1 MKNCTNLNLPLK
13 LLTEEWLPYPELRI
27 MTTNVYRKGYQPAIV
42 QRHPDIKMGYTP
54 HYHDFH
60 ELVTVTVG
68 HAVHIIDGK
77 RYPVSCGDVYV
88 IRPGVVHCFD
98 DHSADFLMFDIG
110 FMPEELPLPMEA
122 LKRIPGYNMLMYYE
136 PALGYPDGF
145 KSRLHLD
152 ATSLDKHMRMA
163 NLLQAEI
170 LAGDV
175 GYEARSIA
183 LLTEILV
190 HLGRCYNDTKDD
202 QPGGRLQKLSRALAY
217 MRTNFGTNLSLPE
230 IARVANSSPRAFQR
244 DFLQVMDTHPTE
256 YLRQMRLEAAA
267 DLLQRTNR
275 SIEDIAAATGFNS
288 RIYFCQ
294 AFRKKYNCTPTHY
307 RNGTSQPMPPATPEE
322 KKP

>member
-1 MKNCTNLNLPLK
+1 MKNCTTLNLPLK
-13 LLTEEWLPYPELRI
+13 LVTEEWLPIPDLRM
-27 MTTNVYRKGYQPAIV
+27 MTTDVYQKGYQPGFM
-42 QRHPDIKMGYTP
+42 QRHPEIKLGYTP

-60 ELVTVTVG
+60 ELVTVTIG
-68 HAVHIIDGK
+68 HAVHVIDGK

-88 IRPGVVHCFD
+88 IRPGVVHYFD
-98 DHSADFLMFDIG
+98 DHSADFFIFDIG
-110 FMPEELPLPMEA
+110 FMPEELPLPLEA

-136 PALGYPDGF
+136 PAQGYPDSF

-152 ATSLDKHMRMA
+152 AAGMDKYMRLATSLKGEM
-163 NLLQAEI
+163 
-170 LAGDV
+170 LAGDI

-202 QPGGRLQKLSRALAY
+202 QPGGRLQRLSRALAY
-217 MRTNFGTNLSLPE
+217 MHTNYSTNLSLPE
-230 IARVANSSPRAFQR
+230 IARMANCSPRAFQR
-244 DFLQVMDTHPTE
+244 DFLQIMGTHPTE

-275 SIEDIAAATGFNS
+275 SIEDIATATGFNS

-294 AFRKKYNCTPTHY
+294 AFRKKYDCTPTHY
-307 RNGTSQPMPPATPEE
+307 RNGAHAPMSEPTEE
-322 KKP
+322 KQP